1 MPTKKKNQRHRK
13 KSKLQHEES
22 AKGESPFQS
31 DLKPKPTSVPVST
44 VKATE
49 HEKGAAPSSSP
60 GTAAKPG
67 TPAAGA
73 SAPPPAAAA
82 GTVPVATVGAGLSG
96 APKVSAGASQGPPA
110 TGGRPTG
117 AAGSTGTQSG
127 GPKVTSQVSPATPA
141 KAPQASAGSGTAGGA
156 GGGAGGVG
164 GTEKHSTSPVKPKDT
179 SKDKAQ
185 STAVPLAKLEPSKVS
200 SAGVVKP
207 SASAGVSVS
216 PAHKDGGQ
224 SKDAKVHAEG
234 PALTTKASAPVAA
247 ADPFDALAESLPSSD
262 PQGPTGPQFTGPEV
276 KERDVTSEVANRCGD
291 RESTLPPGYRR
302 EDMEKKIPAGAP
314 EKPEKQPKPM
324 TTDEALETLS
334 TGFLSSEVS
343 STGKP
348 GVKQEV
354 SGPAS
359 KSPAAPADKK
369 TKVETASPSQS
380 VKPKTDKVH
389 VEEQTLGAKTSAPE
403 KKSPVAAALPVK
415 PKEQPKPSL
424 DEAVKSH
431 SAGFVS
437 SSAPKLETNRAGAPP
452 ADKKAKIEKFLQ
464 ETATAA
470 QHSLQAV
477 RSKTDAV
484 GPMSVDAVDALG
496 DLLPDSKPA
505 PEAPAPKP
513 GDIVD
518 EKKLNPEEG
527 VRVGEREDSIPPEYR
542 FSKEDLQKYPAP
554 PKQPSLDPD
563 EALDLLSEDFS
574 CSAAAPVAHASVP
587 PSAPPKQADPM
598 SADAL
603 SALEDMLP
611 VSPPTPESPKLRPED
626 FIDEK
631 ELTAEKGVRVGE
643 RDDTL
648 PPGYRFPKGDVSKEP
663 APPPR
668 EPSMDTDDALDI
680 LSGDFDTPAGGSTC
694 HVSQPPSAPPADS
707 SADFAL
713 EELAGDFIA
722 PAAASKIHSAAPAP
736 PKADRQLS
744 ESTSSAM
751 DALGDTLMDISSTP
765 EPTPVSPKDIVK
777 EKEAVEEHVSKPGE
791 RDDSLPP
798 DYRPTEADIKAAAE
812 AKAKAKAE
820 DSTKKKSLDEA
831 AALDLL
837 SSDFSTP
844 AAPATS
850 PVCPPHGPAAKT
862 PPTKTAPGPVPHST
876 ATGGLPET
884 KPKDV
889 KPKKVAGANVS
900 ASEDVSSK
908 MSTDVVSTS
917 SLKKGGK
924 S

>member
-127 GPKVTSQVSPATPA
+127 GPKVTSQ
-141 KAPQASAGSGTAGGA
+141 
-156 GGGAGGVG
+156 
-164 GTEKHSTSPVKPKDT
+164 
-179 SKDKAQ
+179 
-185 STAVPLAKLEPSKVS
+185 
-200 SAGVVKP
+200 
-207 SASAGVSVS
+207 
-216 PAHKDGGQ
+216 
-224 SKDAKVHAEG
+224 
-234 PALTTKASAPVAA
+234 
-247 ADPFDALAESLPSSD
+247 
-262 PQGPTGPQFTGPEV
+262 
-276 KERDVTSEVANRCGD
+276 
-291 RESTLPPGYRR
+291 
-302 EDMEKKIPAGAP
+302 EKKIPAGAP

-889 KPKKVAGANVS
+889 KPKAKGGKSKSKPKKVAGANVS